1 MATRARRVST
11 VTTTLALAALTP
23 AFAGTG
29 GDTMPWN
36 GPIDKIVGNLT
47 GPTAKA
53 ASILLFVIAG
63 IVWGTSNHERGANR
77 LFQALIAAAIL
88 LAAPTI
94 IDTLGIAGALL

>member
-1 MATRARRVST
+1 MSRSRRVA
-11 VTTTLALAALTP
+11 VVLTTLALTAFSP

-29 GDTMPWN
+29 GDSMPWN
-36 GPIDKIVGNLT
+36 GPIDKIVNNLT

-53 ASILLFVIAG
+53 ASVLLFVIAG

-88 LAAPTI
+88 LAAPTMLEA
-94 IDTLGIAGALL
+94 LGITGGLL